1 MLCDR
6 AKAHYFNRV
15 ACLITGDTTMH
26 LRMSLR
32 NPSRILFTL
41 AALMLA
47 GVATAPQAA
56 AQDAAEAVVRLNR
69 MENQMRQLSGQIEQL
84 QFENRRLTE
93 QLRKFQED
101 TEFRLSGQKPPGGAA
116 PRPTQA
122 PRPRQGD
129 AFDPAAQPGAPSSPR
144 NLAAVPGG
152 TNAPVEADGPLDL
165 SGVARPVPSP
175 ALDGGAAPRSPGSV
189 AAVSGGSAREIY
201 DAAYAAYLRKEYPQA
216 EMGFRQLLQSFPRDR
231 LASDATFWLGES
243 YYQRGRHREAAE
255 QFLRVTTDFPRAA
268 KAPDGLLKLGMSL
281 NALGAKD
288 QACSTY
294 AKVERDFPQASTRV
308 RQGVEREQKRARC
321 AA

>member
-1 MLCDR
+1 MM
-6 AKAHYFNRV
+6 K
-15 ACLITGDTTMH
+15 
-26 LRMSLR
+26 SLR
-32 NPSRILFTL
+32 IFSVL

-47 GVATAPQAA
+47 VAASMPLAF

-69 MENQMRQLSGQIEQL
+69 MENQMRQMSGQIEQL

-101 TEFRLSGQKPPGGAA
+101 TEFRLSGQKPQGGAA
-116 PRPTQA
+116 PRPAQQ
-122 PRPRQGD
+122 PRPRQSD
-129 AFDPAAQPGAPSSPR
+129 AFDPAAQPGSPSAPR
-144 NLAAVPGG
+144 NLASAPAGS
-152 TNAPVEADGPLDL
+152 NAAIEADGPLDL
-165 SGVARPVPSP
+165 SGVARPVPGAP
-175 ALDGGAAPRSPGSV
+175 LDGGAAPRGTSSV
-189 AAVSGGSAREIY
+189 AAVGGGGAREIY
-201 DAAYAAYLRKEYPQA
+201 DAAYAAYQRKEFPQA

-255 QFLRVTTDFPRAA
+255 QFLRVTTDFPRTAR
-268 KAPDGLLKLGMSL
+268 APDGLLKLGMSL

-294 AKVERDFPQASTRV
+294 AKVERDYPQASTRV

-321 AA
+321 TA